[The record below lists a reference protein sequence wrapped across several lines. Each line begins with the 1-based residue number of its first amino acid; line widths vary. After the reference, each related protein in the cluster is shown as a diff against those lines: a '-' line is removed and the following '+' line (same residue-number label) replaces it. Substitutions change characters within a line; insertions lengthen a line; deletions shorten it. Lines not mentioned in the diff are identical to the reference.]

1 MRCGRAIAEVL
12 AREGVDVVF
21 GIPGVHTLEYYR
33 GFAEAGTRTVLAR
46 HEGGAA
52 FMADGYA
59 RAAGRPAACCVI
71 TGPGVTN
78 AATGIGQARS
88 DSVPMVVLAS
98 VTPSA
103 SLGAGHGLLH
113 ELPEQLA
120 ILRQVADPARRGAT
134 PLGAAQ
140 ALRDVIGEL
149 RSGRLRPVAVEI
161 PTDVLAGSLDADD
174 AGALFGNVQ
183 AAGAPLPAPRP
194 DQVAVVLRL
203 LREAQAPALLV
214 GGGAVGDAE
223 AVVALAERLALPVV
237 TTVAGKGIVPEGHPL
252 LAGALLSRR
261 AGRDWLAARDAL
273 LVLGSELS
281 ETDTAVARLDLP
293 ATLVRVDAD
302 PVVLAGPSPATV
314 AAHADAGAFARAL
327 SATAG
332 GGDAASAPAATGG
345 DMQAATGDR
354 GAAGGD
360 MQAAGGD
367 RGAAGG
373 GRQAAD
379 REPAPAGSDSHAALR
394 ASREADVAALREEA
408 MAPSGAVERAL
419 VPVLDALAD
428 RLGPDARVYAD
439 MTQAAYVGCWRWPAS
454 APRRFLFPAGFGS
467 LGYALPAA
475 IGGAV
480 ADPAARTVALAGD
493 SGFQYTMQELM
504 TATELDLA
512 LTVVLWDNDALGQI
526 RDDMVA
532 GGIEPT
538 SVIQRNPDFELL
550 ARASGFAYARP
561 ETLAEVQAVA
571 AQPPAPR
578 TLLHLRAAAFAA

>member
-1 MRCGRAIAEVL
+1 M
-12 AREGVDVVF
+12 
-21 GIPGVHTLEYYR
+21 
-33 GFAEAGTRTVLAR
+33 
-46 HEGGAA
+46 
-52 FMADGYA
+52 
-59 RAAGRPAACCVI
+59 
-71 TGPGVTN
+71 
-78 AATGIGQARS
+78 
-88 DSVPMVVLAS
+88 
-98 VTPSA
+98 
-103 SLGAGHGLLH
+103 
-113 ELPEQLA
+113 
-120 ILRQVADPARRGAT
+120 
-134 PLGAAQ
+134 
-140 ALRDVIGEL
+140 
-149 RSGRLRPVAVEI
+149 
-161 PTDVLAGSLDADD
+161 
-174 AGALFGNVQ
+174 
-183 AAGAPLPAPRP
+183 
-194 DQVAVVLRL
+194 
-203 LREAQAPALLV
+203 
-214 GGGAVGDAE
+214 
-223 AVVALAERLALPVV
+223 
-237 TTVAGKGIVPEGHPL
+237 
-252 LAGALLSRR
+252 
-261 AGRDWLAARDAL
+261 
-273 LVLGSELS
+273 LGSELS

-327 SATAG
+327 TAAAG
-332 GGDAASAPAATGG
+332 GGDAASAPAAT
-345 DMQAATGDR
+345 
-354 GAAGGD
+354 GGD

-379 REPAPAGSDSHAALR
+379 REPAAAGSDSHGALR
-394 ASREADVAALREEA
+394 AAREADVAALRAAA
-408 MAPSGAVERAL
+408 MAPSGPVERAL

-428 RLGPDARVYAD
+428 GLGPDARIYAD

-538 SVIQRNPDFELL
+538 SVLQRNPDFELL
-550 ARASGFAYARP
+550 AKASGFAYARP

-578 TLLHLRAAAFAA
+578 TLIHLRAAAFAA